1 MLKVCI
7 SYDTGGNRRGGH
19 FTHYSFTGLPGVE
32 IAALADSNPEAEKNF
47 RLTGAK
53 RLYSSF
59 TTMMEQEKP
68 DIVIL
73 CSRLPKEHYEQIK
86 YALTHNCHVLC
97 EKPLAETPVQADE
110 LIKLSHATGYLVQMA
125 HLARF
130 APTFRMMKKMIESGE
145 IGQVL
150 SCYMRGKE
158 DTRGGGEDMQ
168 VLGTHVL
175 DAAAWL
181 FGLPEQVFSDIRWQG
196 KFLTEKDVITTTEP
210 VGPCGGDEIF
220 SLYRFKNGINGI
232 FESRRVIE
240 NGDQR
245 LGLTV
250 CGTTGAL
257 TIRYTGTRDLR
268 ICRDFPV
275 PIEDHSN
282 FEIVSLPEE
291 LEIPGSIPLEYEKL
305 GINPNIFFHLYF
317 ADNNRRAAW
326 NLLQAI
332 NGKETLIA
340 GIDSALDS
348 IEMITGAYQSAIQH
362 TPILFPLKDRNHP
375 LKETAGEKEK

>member
-1 MLKVCI
+1 MKKVCI
-7 SYDTGGNRRGGH
+7 SYDTGGGRRGGH

-32 IAALADSNPEAEKNF
+32 IAALADSNPEAEKTF

-53 RLYSSF
+53 RLYTSF
-59 TTMMEQEKP
+59 TAMMEQEKP

-86 YALTHNCHVLC
+86 FALNHHCHVLC

-110 LIKLSHATGYLVQMA
+110 LIELSHRTGCQVQMA

-130 APTFRMMKKMIESGE
+130 APTFRTMKKMVEAGE

-150 SCYMRGKE
+150 TCYLRGKE

-175 DAAAWL
+175 DAAAWI
-181 FGLPEQVFSDIRWQG
+181 FGMPEQVYSEIRWQG
-196 KFLTEKDVITTTEP
+196 RFLKADDLLTTTEP

-220 SLYRFKNGINGI
+220 SLYRFKNGVNGI
-232 FESRRVIE
+232 FESRRLIE

-245 LGLTV
+245 LGITV
-250 CGTTGAL
+250 CGSKGIL
-257 TIRYTGTRDLR
+257 TIRYTGNRALR

-275 PIEDHSN
+275 PMEDRSD
-282 FEIVSLPEE
+282 FQEVPLPEE
-291 LEIPGSIPLEYEKL
+291 PEIPGSVKLEYEKL
-305 GINPNIFFHLYF
+305 GINPKIYYHLYF
-317 ADNNRRAAW
+317 AENNRRAAW
-326 NLLQAI
+326 NLLQSI
-332 NGKETLIA
+332 EGKETLTA
-340 GIDSALDS
+340 GIDSALVS
-348 IEMITGAYQSAIQH
+348 LEMITGAYQSALKH
-362 TPILFPLKDRNHP
+362 APVSFPLQDRRHP
-375 LKETAGEKEK
+375 LAKEGE